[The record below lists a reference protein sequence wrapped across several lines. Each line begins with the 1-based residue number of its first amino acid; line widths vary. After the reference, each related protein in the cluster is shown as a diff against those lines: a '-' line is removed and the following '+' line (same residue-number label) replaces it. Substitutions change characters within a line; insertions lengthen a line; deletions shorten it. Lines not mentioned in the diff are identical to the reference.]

1 MDAAGALLAD
11 DADVNAVPTQ
21 AAMDEELKF
30 LLLREHKYAGLL
42 KYRWPDENRA
52 AFAAILLEV
61 YVKYHWLYMEDVMWS
76 SILRAMA
83 LADLYYCGEASD
95 TIKLRGPAVVCGSM
109 GKIDLFG
116 AKIMSLTEAA
126 YTFWWIAITLDLD
139 VGDALQQDAKRP
151 MSEPKLILPN
161 YHFLKRFVNI
171 ESGNNISIALM
182 KAFEWKICVRLDWN
196 LQMTTMDDFLRL
208 HMERPWT
215 KYDLDATNNTPTEET
230 RNRLKFWVQY
240 TSGVVMMDPFN
251 MMMLYKPSQCAAAVM
266 VIARVLSQITP
277 NWTQELTTR
286 TLGAEDANACVR
298 LSWPTWN
305 VCVHEMA
312 MLVATSLE
320 KYNNNSYK
328 FDGRKGVVNVSLQL
342 KQLERWLDF
351 HKLDFSDVDRV
362 SGQPLDH
369 VSRRHKCILP
379 RNKEV
384 WQHKDKRVAPVVE
397 ETCVRMLSN
406 GYMVWHASKPAT

>member
-30 LLLREHKYAGLL
+30 LLLRERKYAGLL

-61 YVKYHWLYMEDVMWS
+61 YVKYDWLYMEDVMWS
-76 SILRAMA
+76 SIVRAMA

-109 GKIDLFG
+109 GQIDLFG

-215 KYDLDATNNTPTEET
+215 KYDLDETNNRPTKET

-240 TSGVVMMDPFN
+240 TSGVLMMDPFN
-251 MMMLYKPSQCAAAVM
+251 MMMLYEPSQCAAAVM

-320 KYNNNSYK
+320 ECNNKEYTL
-328 FDGRKGVVNVSLQL
+328 DGSTGKMDVSLQL
-342 KQLERWLDF
+342 NQLERWLEF
-351 HKLDFSDVDRV
+351 NSLDFSDVDRG
-362 SGQPLDH
+362 SKEPLDH

-379 RNKEV
+379 RNKEA
-384 WQHKDKRVAPVVE
+384 WQHKNERVAKVVD
-397 ETCVRMLSN
+397 ETCARMLSN
-406 GYMVWHASKPAT
+406 GRNVWDTSKAAT

>member
-30 LLLREHKYAGLL
+30 LLLRERKYAGLL

-61 YVKYHWLYMEDVMWS
+61 YVKHYWLYMEDVMWS
-76 SILRAMA
+76 SIVRAMA

-95 TIKLRGPAVVCGSM
+95 TIKLRGPAVVCGAM
-109 GKIDLFG
+109 GQIDLFG
-116 AKIMSLTEAA
+116 VKIMSLTEAA

-139 VGDALQQDAKRP
+139 VGDVLQQDAKRP

-196 LQMTTMDDFLRL
+196 LQMTTMDDFLQL
-208 HMERPWT
+208 HMQHPWT
-215 KYDLDATNNTPTEET
+215 KYDLDATNNRPTEET
-230 RNRLKFWVQY
+230 QNRLKFWAQY
-240 TSGVVMMDPFN
+240 TSGVLMMDPFN
-251 MMMLYKPSQCAAAVM
+251 MMLLYEPSHCAAAVM

-277 NWTQELTTR
+277 NWPPELTTR

-298 LSWPTWN
+298 RSWPAWN

-320 KYNNNSYK
+320 ECNNKEYTL
-328 FDGRKGVVNVSLQL
+328 DGFTGKMDVSLQL
-342 KQLERWLDF
+342 NQLERWLEF
-351 HKLDFSDVDRV
+351 NSLDFSDADRV
-362 SGQPLDH
+362 SKKPKLSDD
-369 VSRRHKCILP
+369 RHKLILP
-379 RNKEV
+379 RKKEA
-384 WQHKDKRVAPVVE
+384 WQHKDERVAKVVD
-397 ETCVRMLSN
+397 ETCARMLSN
-406 GYMVWHASKPAT
+406 GRKVWHTSKAAT

>member
-1 MDAAGALLAD
+1 MMEAAHALLAD
-11 DADVNAVPTQ
+11 GSAEPTET
-21 AAMDEELKF
+21 ALDEELKF

-61 YVKYHWLYMEDVMWS
+61 YVKHYWLYMEDVMWS
-76 SILRAMA
+76 SIVRAMA

-109 GKIDLFG
+109 GQIDLFG

-320 KYNNNSYK
+320 KYNNKSYQV
-328 FDGRKGVVNVSLQL
+328 DGRKGVVNVSIQL
-342 KQLERWLDF
+342 KQLERWLEF
-351 HKLDFSDVDRV
+351 NSLDFSDADRV
-362 SGQPLDH
+362 SKKPKLSDD
-369 VSRRHKCILP
+369 RHKLILP
-379 RNKEV
+379 RKKEE
-384 WQHKDKRVAPVVE
+384 WQHKDQRVAKVVDE
-397 ETCVRMLSN
+397 ACARMLSI
-406 GYMVWHASKPAT
+406 GRTAWHTSKAAT